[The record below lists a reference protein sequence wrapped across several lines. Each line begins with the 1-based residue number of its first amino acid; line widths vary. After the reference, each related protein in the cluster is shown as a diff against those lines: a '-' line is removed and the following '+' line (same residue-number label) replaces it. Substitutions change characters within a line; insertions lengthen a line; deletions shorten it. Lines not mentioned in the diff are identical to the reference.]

1 MHFAQTNSYLW
12 IHQLPSLVTRQEI
25 IHQHCGP
32 PTIFAKSNLRKK
44 KNSFT
49 LLQILYC
56 RLGNE
61 LKQLFGAPDLLV
73 SVQTISSD
81 LLLQQK
87 LFCYYWIN
95 RLSFVHI
102 KQETRKQLSVIPRIG
117 AIHILRDTEITSSA
131 IKCLTRYRISK
142 FYWIYGS

>member
-1 MHFAQTNSYLW
+1 MSFDTPITKIKSIKQYVLREGDK
-12 IHQLPSLVTRQEI
+12 V
-25 IHQHCGP
+25 
-32 PTIFAKSNLRKK
+32 IFPR

-49 LLQILYC
+49 LLRILYC

-61 LKQLFGAPDLLV
+61 LKQLFEAPDLLV

-87 LFCYYWIN
+87 LFCYYWIY

-102 KQETRKQLSVIPRIG
+102 KQENRKQLSVISNLG
-117 AIHILRDTEITSSA
+117 AVHTLRATILATLRPLLPLGCAIKLYDSLIVLSILDPDLHIL
-131 IKCLTRYRISK
+131 
-142 FYWIYGS
+142 FNV